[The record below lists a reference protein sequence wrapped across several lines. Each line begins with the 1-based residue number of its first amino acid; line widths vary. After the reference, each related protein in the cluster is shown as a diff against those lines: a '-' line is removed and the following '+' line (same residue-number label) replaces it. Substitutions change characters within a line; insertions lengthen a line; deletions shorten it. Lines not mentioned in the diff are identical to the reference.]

1 MNSQRFSNPPNH
13 HQYGSK
19 RRTGSRSVSM
29 RLPVE
34 EDQWDEMSENLDKFD
49 EDMKRLYQVPLET
62 IEYISCGGTLEDDP
76 VLLTP
81 EIVAQQRRAQRKKQ
95 LRLQR
100 AHRVFKLDADLAAS
114 MEAKGSDR
122 GEWEKRFSTRHNQRY
137 WRHKVTGVSRTVRPY
152 MNPGLSCEEDST
164 EESEVSLGS
173 SDEQSSSEEEEEEE
187 EEESEESEEGRR
199 SNSTRSREGDD
210 RTFDSSRRST
220 VSSRRSTVSS
230 RRSSSA
236 SDLDSRGGSSTGS
249 SEAESSASEPE
260 TQSSVA
266 DTEREESYQRISRR
280 SSRSGRAS
288 ISISEATGTTG
299 TEDASTEQPTGWPG
313 KELGAARGD
322 QGIWV
327 EKMSA
332 QWGIPYWRNKDTR
345 HVVWHCPSA
354 TAPGSPISA
363 QRKSPSP
370 SAQKGLQQQLGQD
383 RGGGSNT
390 APGAGSPGRVSR
402 YYVTQLVS
410 LATKAGEKE
419 RRDKRRQAHQWAM
432 KYSVEYDGF
441 YYKNRVTKVG
451 AVRCMC
457 VREGRV
463 RM

>member
-1 MNSQRFSNPPNH
+1 
-13 HQYGSK
+13 
-19 RRTGSRSVSM
+19 M

-81 EIVAQQRRAQRKKQ
+81 EIVAQKRRAQRKKQ

-152 MNPGLSCEEDST
+152 ANPSLSCEEDST

-173 SDEQSSSEEEEEEE
+173 SDEQSSSEEEEES
-187 EEESEESEEGRR
+187 EESEESEEEEEEEEEEGRPT
-199 SNSTRSREGDD
+199 N
-210 RTFDSSRRST
+210 SSRRSS
-220 VSSRRSTVSS
+220 VSSRRSSVSS

-249 SEAESSASEPE
+249 SDTQGSASEPE
-260 TQSSVA
+260 TQSSTA
-266 DTEREESYQRISRR
+266 DTEREESFQRISRR

-288 ISISEATGTTG
+288 ISISEATGTTV
-299 TEDASTEQPTGWPG
+299 TEDDSTEHPLSTDWPG
-313 KELGAARGD
+313 KEQGAARGD
-322 QGIWV
+322 RGVWV
-327 EKMSA
+327 EKMSS
-332 QWGIPYWRNKDTR
+332 QWGIPYWQNKDTR

-370 SAQKGLQQQLGQD
+370 QKGLLQLGQD
-383 RGGGSNT
+383 RGGGST
-390 APGAGSPGRVSR
+390 TPGTGSPGRASR

-441 YYKNRVTKVG
+441 YYKNKVTKVG
-451 AVRCMC
+451 AC
-457 VREGRV
+457 VCERQECACDISALSRLI
-463 RM
+463 